1 VNGILAIM
9 QLTWIEAR
17 RRKIVLA
24 AVLCGI
30 GFLVVF
36 GLAIYS
42 NSERAIGMP
51 LVQRRMVL
59 QVLTLVGLYA
69 INFLVIALSVLLPVD
84 TLSGEIES
92 GVIQTLASKPVRRAD
107 IILGKWL
114 VFWLMLAAYIIVMAG
129 GLVAIMYALTGF
141 RQQNLLPAL
150 GLMQLE
156 ATVLLSVTMAGGV
169 RFTTIT
175 NGIVAFSYF
184 VLAFV
189 GGLIEQVGMIGGNV
203 TARYIG
209 TAISLVTP
217 VDAIWRKALAILQPP
232 FMAQTVITP
241 FSGGAEPS
249 AAMLWWAVLVVMVA
263 MTLTIR
269 GFRRRAL

>member
-1 VNGILAIM
+1 MNGILAIM

-24 AVLCGI
+24 AVLCGL

-36 GLAIYS
+36 GLAVYS
-42 NSERAIGMP
+42 NSEHAIGMP

-92 GVIQTLASKPVRRAD
+92 GVIQTLASKPVRRSD

-114 VFWLMLAAYIIVMAG
+114 VFWLMLAAYIIAMAG

-189 GGLIEQVGMIGGNV
+189 GGLIEQIGMIGGNV

-249 AAMLWWAVLVVMVA
+249 AVMLWWAVLVVMVA

>member
-1 VNGILAIM
+1 M
-9 QLTWIEAR
+9 
-17 RRKIVLA
+17 
-24 AVLCGI
+24 
-30 GFLVVF
+30 
-36 GLAIYS
+36 
-42 NSERAIGMP
+42 
-51 LVQRRMVL
+51 
-59 QVLTLVGLYA
+59 
-69 INFLVIALSVLLPVD
+69 
-84 TLSGEIES
+84 
-92 GVIQTLASKPVRRAD
+92 
-107 IILGKWL
+107 
-114 VFWLMLAAYIIVMAG
+114 
-129 GLVAIMYALTGF
+129 MYALTGF

-156 ATVLLSVTMAGGV
+156 ATVLLSVTVAGGV

-263 MTLTIR
+263 MTFTIR

>member
-1 VNGILAIM
+1 MNGILAIM

-114 VFWLMLAAYIIVMAG
+114 VFWLMLAAYILVMAG

-263 MTLTIR
+263 MTLAIR
-269 GFRRRAL
+269 GFRHRAL